1 MNKHTAKLIGMKSSR
16 YRLLR
21 EDLLTAIGTI
31 PQDIQLEEI
40 NDIDDILNY
49 SLNAIPAILID
60 DAIILDNG
68 DQPTKSE
75 LLEDIYQEVVK
86 HFPMKKILVPVDFS
100 KNSIHAYHY
109 AQRISEDTGSE
120 ISLIHFVHIFVDPN
134 MPSTGNVN
142 YLVEEAQKRLDHFA
156 SDHQLSFDKGKR
168 AKLAAK
174 AIIGFAAPEIVRMT
188 EEGDI
193 DLVVMGTKGSSSIDR
208 RLFGSV
214 SIKVAQE
221 ARRPVILVPPNSIYK
236 GFKEVLFTSSKAA
249 IDEFSELTIKQLKE
263 SFGAF
268 SHLLHIKP
276 DKQSE
281 FHFDRVQLHDL
292 DDESQFKQVQ
302 ISCPSV
308 LEGINEYI
316 ERHDIDLAIVTTK
329 HRNIFEDLFH
339 KSMTKQLAMNLRV
352 PLMVLHPRK

>member
-1 MNKHTAKLIGMKSSR
+1 MTKHTAKLVGMKSSR
-16 YRLLR
+16 YRLLK
-21 EDLLTAIGTI
+21 ENLLTAINTI
-31 PQDIQLEEI
+31 PQYIQLEEV
-40 NDIDDILNY
+40 NNIDDILSY
-49 SLNAIPAILID
+49 SLSAIPAILID

-68 DQPTKSE
+68 DQPSKEE

-86 HFPMKKILVPVDFS
+86 HFRMKKILVPVDFS
-100 KNSIHAYHY
+100 KNSIYAYHY
-109 AQRISEDTGSE
+109 AQRVAQEVGGE
-120 ISLIHFVHIFVDPN
+120 ITLVHFAHIFVDPN
-134 MPSTGNVN
+134 IPTTGNVE
-142 YLVEEAQKRLDHFA
+142 YIVEEAQRRLNTFA
-156 SDHQLSFDKGKR
+156 KDHQLSFDKGKS
-168 AKLAAK
+168 AKLEAK
-174 AIIGFAAPEIVRMT
+174 AIVGFAAPEIVRIT
-188 EEGDI
+188 EEGDV

-221 ARRPVILVPPNSIYK
+221 ARCPVILVPPNSVYN

-263 SFGAF
+263 SFDTF
-268 SHLLHIKP
+268 SHFVHIAP

-292 DDESQFKQVQ
+292 DDKSQFKQVQ
-302 ISCPSV
+302 ISCPSI

-316 ERHDIDLAIVTTK
+316 ERHDIDLAVVTTK

-352 PLMVLHPRK
+352 PLMVLHPNK